1 MAQEMIQRG
10 MGKHISRRHAARLL
24 KKGAFNRTGSA
35 LGSHQYPIRNG
46 RRSFYGRHGEFST
59 NRHEG
64 QELTMLSLHLLQASL
79 VSIQT
84 LLLQQLLAD
93 PAWMN
98 TMAREDLRALTPLIY
113 ANVNPYGTIHLDL
126 AERLEIERAG

>member
-46 RRSFYGRHGEFST
+46 RRSFLRDVPSLFQRKSVRSRES
-59 NRHEG
+59 EPSVWMSS
-64 QELTMLSLHLLQASL
+64 QEYK
-79 VSIQT
+79 
-84 LLLQQLLAD
+84 
-93 PAWMN
+93 
-98 TMAREDLRALTPLIY
+98 RESDCIPMDR
-113 ANVNPYGTIHLDL
+113 
-126 AERLEIERAG
+126 